1 MFILKLLSMRIA
13 LFLLL
18 LSIINLTSCKDSHQK
33 QSNEI
38 KVEYGESDNHIEAST
53 IFEKDYQASLL
64 ENPIKESSVGGINRV
79 LFADDK
85 IVIVDRMANK
95 LVLFSN
101 GGKYITSTFNMVG
114 QGANEYVHLSD
125 ATVDENEKK
134 ILGFAGY
141 DCTYKDFFGPTG
153 VDETQRGKGIGGA
166 LFLRCM
172 EAMRDEGYGYAIIGS
187 AGPVD
192 FYNKMSGATVIED
205 SVPGIYK
212 ELI

>member
-1 MFILKLLSMRIA
+1 MPDMLVKLYNLPDSSALYKKLADNGIKIIRPMTPNKTKVVEWVREHFHDGWADEISAAFTHFPVSCFIA
-13 LFLLL
+13 
-18 LSIINLTSCKDSHQK
+18 
-33 QSNEI
+33 
-38 KVEYGESDNHIEAST
+38 Y
-53 IFEKDYQASLL
+53 
-64 ENPIKESSVGGINRV
+64 
-79 LFADDK
+79 
-85 IVIVDRMANK
+85 
-95 LVLFSN
+95 
-101 GGKYITSTFNMVG
+101 
-114 QGANEYVHLSD
+114 
-125 ATVDENEKK
+125 DENEKK

-205 SVPGIYK
+205 SSPGIYK